1 MKKLYPLLC
10 SILILTAVF
19 SCKNEPIF
27 YAIEKEIALEKPV
40 VLGNVLSMTQADDKL
55 YAAAGKL
62 YVKNSKDI
70 RSWNEAAKPG
80 FVIQVASDDTHLY
93 VRDKE
98 ANLYSSPHGTSLSWT
113 KIDTAKMLF
122 DNNVLNASD
131 NNALNASGKK
141 AFAVKDNGVYE
152 LTDGRISSTV
162 SYGGASGSSVAAEY
176 INDASETFF
185 SASPMFTSNRTNTL
199 YRIVSGNIE
208 YITDITDITDNT
220 KWKSLS
226 IPVMEPKSLEFYKRG
241 GSSYLLIGTKTGV
254 ITAILNSPTSAAL
267 TTIPGDN
274 ADSCFGKSEV
284 PFIFTFSDNIYVFSL
299 KPDTTKDT
307 KFWAY
312 YPSRDNWNL
321 E

>member
-62 YVKNSKDI
+62 YVKNSTAI

-80 FVIQVASDDTHLY
+80 FVIQVASDNTHLY

-98 ANLYSSPHGTSLSWT
+98 ANLYSSPHETSLSWT
-113 KIDTAKMLF
+113 KIGTAKMLF
-122 DNNVLNASD
+122 DNN
-131 NNALNASGKK
+131 ALNAPDKK

-152 LTDGRISSTV
+152 LTNGSISVAV
-162 SYGGASGSSVAAEY
+162 SSGGASGSSVAAEY

-185 SASPMFTSNRTNTL
+185 SASPMFTSNRTDTL

-208 YITDITDITDNT
+208 YSTNNTDWT
-220 KWKSLS
+220 SLS
-226 IPVMEPKSLEFYKRG
+226 IPVMEPKSLEFYQRG

-254 ITAILNSPTSAAL
+254 ITAILNSSTSAAL

-284 PFIFTFSDNIYVFSL
+284 PFIFTFSNNIYVFSL